1 MPMTSTSPPES
12 WLEGKARRIP
22 LERLSDERGSLLP
35 LDFHALPFAPQ
46 RIFVVHEVPVG
57 AVRGRHAHHRSRQL
71 LVRLQGRIEVEMR
84 CLGATAR
91 TVLED
96 SHSGLLLEAGV
107 WAAQTYLEPGSSLLV
122 LASEV
127 FHPSS
132 YIADTG
138 E

>member
-1 MPMTSTSPPES
+1 MTPSEAPES

-22 LERLSDERGSLLP
+22 LEQFSDVRGSLLP
-35 LDFHALPFAPQ
+35 LDFHALPFEPR
-46 RIFVVHEVPVG
+46 RIFVVHEVPAG

-84 CLGATAR
+84 YQGVSAR

-96 SHSGLLLEAGV
+96 SHAGLLLEAGV
-107 WAAQTYLEPGSSLLV
+107 WSAQTYLAPGSSLLV
-122 LASEV
+122 LASEP

-132 YIADTG
+132 YIAGT
-138 E
+138 EE